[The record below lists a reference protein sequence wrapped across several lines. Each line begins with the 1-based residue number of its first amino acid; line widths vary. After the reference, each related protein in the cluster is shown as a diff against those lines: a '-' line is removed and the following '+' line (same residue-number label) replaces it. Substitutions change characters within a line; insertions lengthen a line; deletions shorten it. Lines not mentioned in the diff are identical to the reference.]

1 MPLLGNVLDI
11 PQEQIWEG
19 YHELCRHYGKFPQQP
34 ISALTWADV
43 SMLGDIVYLNALGID
58 ILVVGT
64 VEKAVDLLEKR
75 ANNYSDRP
83 ALAVLDL

>member
-1 MPLLGNVLDI
+1 
-11 PQEQIWEG
+11 
-19 YHELCRHYGKFPQQP
+19 
-34 ISALTWADV
+34 
-43 SMLGDIVYLNALGID
+43 MLGDIVYLNALGID
-58 ILVVGT
+58 ILVVET